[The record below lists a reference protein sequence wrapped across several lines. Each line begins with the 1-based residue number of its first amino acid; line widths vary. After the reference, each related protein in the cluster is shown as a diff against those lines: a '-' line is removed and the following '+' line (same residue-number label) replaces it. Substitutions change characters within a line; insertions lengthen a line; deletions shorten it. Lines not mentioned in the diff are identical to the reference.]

1 MSRLTDEMA
10 LHMRAAELP
19 EPVLEHRFHPVRRW
33 RFDFAWPDRKVA
45 LEVEGGVWISGRHTR
60 AAGYINDT
68 EKYNE
73 AVLLGWR
80 VIRVTAPHIDNGQA
94 LEWVGKAL
102 EQAPGQ
108 ALA

>member
-1 MSRLTDEMA
+1 
-10 LHMRAAELP
+10 
-19 EPVLEHRFHPVRRW
+19 VRRW

-80 VIRVTAPHIDNGQA
+80 VLRVTRPHIDSGQA
-94 LEWVGKAL
+94 LQWVVIAL
-102 EQAPGQ
+102 ENDGGGHA
-108 ALA
+108 